1 MLIYVSL
8 FLLLRLFY
16 NHLSSLL
23 GPVHSLGKYLGL
35 FIAKAF
41 ASRSGF
47 SRLILIK
54 GRL

>member
-16 NHLSSLL
+16 NPLSSLL
-23 GPVHSLGKYLGL
+23 GPVHSLSKYLGL
-35 FIAKAF
+35 FIAKAL
-41 ASRSGF
+41 AGRYGF
-47 SRLILIK
+47 SRPILIK